1 LYKYIDRNQL
11 PLAPSVLG
19 HDFMI
24 RKDVDVSKDQYKFF
38 GKHLK
43 TVMENPDHVGKKIPI
58 GIEKV
63 FNFIEQKGL
72 KVEGIFRVGGVVN
85 DVQRLK
91 ILLDYR
97 ENVDLN
103 LCDIHA
109 LASVIKLFFREM
121 PEPLFTFDRYNR
133 FLALLEKET
142 IDDDFY
148 QNELATRSMADRIR
162 ALLQELPIEHY
173 NLAKALFSLLY
184 KITKFSHI
192 NKMTSNNL
200 AIVFGP
206 NILRT
211 RGDNALAQ
219 LKEAGSVTKVTELI
233 INLYSEIFEN
243 TEISQKQES
252 KGKQPTEK
260 VKENTEQ
267 RRKRGEAFLGERA
280 LKPRN
285 PLYRQG
291 GKFTPIDVPNTE

>member
-1 LYKYIDRNQL
+1 
-11 PLAPSVLG
+11 
-19 HDFMI
+19 
-24 RKDVDVSKDQYKFF
+24 
-38 GKHLK
+38 
-43 TVMENPDHVGKKIPI
+43 MENPDHVGKKIPI

-133 FLALLEKET
+133 FLALLGEFSFQLQLIHYLEKET

-243 TEISQKQES
+243 AEISQKQES